1 MSKEEEKPGLIYVK
15 ISPENLGE
23 LTDFIENE
31 LKPPSKVKWLL
42 LWFMI
47 GVLGGWGLGL
57 FIASR

>member
-1 MSKEEEKPGLIYVK
+1 MSREEEKPGLIYVK
-15 ISPENLGE
+15 INPEDLGE
-23 LTDFIENE
+23 LADFIEHE

-42 LWFMI
+42 LWFLI